1 MSVRAVAVR
10 GIPASRLR
18 VMPRLLSPQRSRPR
32 TNLWA
37 RLADDRDLVG
47 VKMFMIAALLL
58 LVMMLEVP

>member
-1 MSVRAVAVR
+1 MSGAVAVQ
-10 GIPASRLR
+10 GIPARRLR